1 MSRSLAA
8 LAAVATGVVL
18 LAVGAGG
25 AFAGSQSSS
34 TASTASAKDTLAAIK
49 KRGVLNVGVGLY
61 SPQSAQTPGGKLT
74 GIDIDIIN
82 RYARS
87 LGVKVKYTVV
97 GYDIIVAGL
106 QTGKW
111 DMTTALITSPERKKV
126 AAFSS
131 PTYTVDQ
138 LYFVRADSPHRT
150 LADLNK
156 PSVTI
161 INVVGS
167 YDEQVREKYLPNSTS
182 RAVAGMSQA
191 QYIAEVI
198 SGRADAAN
206 VETPFTTL
214 RMQKQFGNQIR
225 FIPDVSNGAKP
236 LETSPVAYA
245 LSKGDLKFKRSMNT
259 FLAKLRKAGTID
271 KIFKKHTNALL
282 GPIKD

>member
-1 MSRSLAA
+1 MTRLLSTLAA
-8 LAAVATGVVL
+8 TVAGILVLAL
-18 LAVGAGG
+18 GAGG
-25 AFAGSQSSS
+25 ALAGSQSPGA
-34 TASTASAKDTLAAIK
+34 TGTPAADTLAAIK

-111 DMTTALITSPERKKV
+111 DMTTALITSAERKKV

-138 LYFVRADSPHRT
+138 IYFVRADSPHRT

-156 PSVTI
+156 SSVTI

-167 YDEQVREKYLPNSTS
+167 YDEEVRKKYLPNSTS

-225 FIPDVSNGAKP
+225 FIPDVFKGAKA

-245 LSKGDLKFKRSMNT
+245 LPKGDPKFKRSMNT

-271 KIFKKHTNALL
+271 KIFKKYTNSLL